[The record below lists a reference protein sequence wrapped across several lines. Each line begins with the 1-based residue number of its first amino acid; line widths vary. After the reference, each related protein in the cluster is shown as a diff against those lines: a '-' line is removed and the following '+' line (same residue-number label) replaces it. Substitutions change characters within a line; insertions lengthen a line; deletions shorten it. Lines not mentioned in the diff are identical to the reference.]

1 MKIDLPDDVR
11 LTMQSVLDGT
21 AESPVEALAF
31 LADELTAHAQSLGG
45 DGSYTPREAL
55 VAHLQGY
62 RQRIE
67 NALVSNRQRK
77 EGDRIV
83 GSAWLRIDGD
93 ELALL
98 DDLILGRPPTYWLHY
113 AWGNMTDE
121 AKSGAVADAV
131 KLLLTAGFVPGTF
144 YSLTPPERYR
154 DAVVGQVRVHNRAGE
169 STTERLIREAIL
181 GRESQTDGQDQPE
194 ADDDAEAEPGPWT
207 DGIAADFR
215 ADPLRVDSVQRPTFA
230 ELQAGLSS
238 GYRFDD
244 ESWSAVRDSWNPNPL
259 YLDPA
264 IFAAFHAQR
273 LASAEELTRDLSQ
286 FPLVVEDTPAP
297 PEVPPPPPAVDGG
310 DA

>member
-21 AESPVEALAF
+21 AESPAEALAF
-31 LADELTAHAQSLGG
+31 LADELVVLAQSLGG
-45 DGSYTPREAL
+45 RYTPREAL

-131 KLLLTAGFVPGTF
+131 KLLLTAGFAPGTF

-181 GRESQTDGQDQPE
+181 GRESQTDGQYQPE

-215 ADPLRVDSVQRPTFA
+215 IDLPARLDTPAARAAARAVDA
-230 ELQAGLSS
+230 
-238 GYRFDD
+238 
-244 ESWSAVRDSWNPNPL
+244 
-259 YLDPA
+259 A
-264 IFAAFHAQR
+264 IERAQR
-273 LASAEELTRDLSQ
+273 RTIGESESFIRDIITRN
-286 FPLVVEDTPAP
+286 FGGPVVIDPGRVAIRSIDDAPAP
-297 PEVPPPPPAVDGG
+297 PEVPPPPPAADGG